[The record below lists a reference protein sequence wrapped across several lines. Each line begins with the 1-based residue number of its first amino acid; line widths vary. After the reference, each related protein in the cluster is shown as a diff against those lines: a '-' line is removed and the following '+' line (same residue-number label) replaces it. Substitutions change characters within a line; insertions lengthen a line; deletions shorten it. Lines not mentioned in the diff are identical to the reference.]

1 MKTFMMIMVGIGL
14 LVTLGILFA
23 GLIVMSRGGAV
34 NDRWGNRLM
43 RWRVFAQGGTIAL
56 FVLLLLLAR

>member
-1 MKTFMMIMVGIGL
+1 MKTFFMILVGLGL

-34 NDRWGNRLM
+34 NARWGNRLM
-43 RWRVFAQGGTIAL
+43 RWRVLAQGATIVL
-56 FVLLLLLAR
+56 FLIMLLLVR

>member
-1 MKTFMMIMVGIGL
+1 MKTFMMIVVGIGL

-23 GLIVMSRGGAV
+23 GLVVMSRGGAV
-34 NDRWGNRLM
+34 NERWGNRLM